1 MTVDFGL
8 ARGID
13 AQSFGQPGQRTFRLR
28 IVGAAFESASL
39 WMEKEH
45 LQALSLSLQQVLS
58 EFKHEPAP
66 QAADVGEFPD
76 AADHDFRVGR
86 IGIGLS
92 PSDRTVILQVGEPEE
107 GQDYK
112 LRFRLTLDHCASLVV
127 QLNGIIAAGRP
138 RCPLCGL
145 PIDPTGHTCS
155 RSNGH
160 SREPIPDAD
169 SGGS

>member
-1 MTVDFGL
+1 MTVDFGV

-28 IVGAAFESASL
+28 IVGAAFESAFL

-45 LQALSLSLQQVLS
+45 LQALSFSLQQVLS

-76 AADHDFRVGR
+76 AADHDFRIGR

-92 PSDRTVILQVGEPEE
+92 PSDRMVILQVGELGEE
-107 GQDYK
+107 QDYK
-112 LRFRLTLDHCASLVV
+112 LRFRLTLDHCASLLA
-127 QLNGIIAAGRP
+127 QLNGIIVAGRP
-138 RCPLCGL
+138 RCQLCGR
-145 PIDPTGHTCS
+145 PMDPSGHMCS

-160 SREPIPDAD
+160 SSEPIPDAD
-169 SGGS
+169 SGGP

>member
-1 MTVDFGL
+1 MTIDFGL

-28 IVGAAFESASL
+28 VVGAAFESASL

-58 EFKHEPAP
+58 ELKHEAAP
-66 QAADVGEFPD
+66 QPADVGEFPD
-76 AADHDFRVGR
+76 TADHDFRVGR

-92 PSDRTVILQVGEPEE
+92 PSDRTVILQVGEPGE
-107 GQDYK
+107 GEDYK

-127 QLNGIIAAGRP
+127 QLIGIIAAGRP

-160 SREPIPDAD
+160 SREPIPDAG
-169 SGGS
+169 SGGP